1 MGKDP
6 GAAVP
11 AAVKV
16 RRASRQDLEF
26 IAEIV
31 RKGSGGTAAA
41 DPSAVV
47 ERLLEWAYFVSA
59 TSKVMGIVRW
69 QAADFVACLKDL
81 YVYPPEQRRRVGTPL
96 LQRVE
101 EEAKTLSCEVAL
113 LLIGRQA
120 SWRAIKFYRELGYER
135 AKEEDLAGAW
145 REVLEEHR
153 DDEEI
158 VLLKRLRAT
167 RIMAPI

>member
-1 MGKDP
+1 MP
-6 GAAVP
+6 S
-11 AAVKV
+11 AVKV
-16 RRASRQDLEF
+16 RRASRQDLVS

-31 RKGSGGTAAA
+31 RKGSGGTAAS
-41 DPSAVV
+41 DPGAFV
-47 ERLLEWAYFVSA
+47 ERTLEWAYFVSA
-59 TSKVMGIVRW
+59 TSKVMGVVRW
-69 QAADFVACLKDL
+69 QAVNFVACLKDL
-81 YVYPPEQRRRVGTPL
+81 YVYPPVQRRRVGTPL

-113 LLIGRQA
+113 LLTGRQP

-135 AKEEDLAGAW
+135 AKEEELAGAW
-145 REVLEEHR
+145 REVLEEHK

-167 RIMAPI
+167 GIMAPIQG